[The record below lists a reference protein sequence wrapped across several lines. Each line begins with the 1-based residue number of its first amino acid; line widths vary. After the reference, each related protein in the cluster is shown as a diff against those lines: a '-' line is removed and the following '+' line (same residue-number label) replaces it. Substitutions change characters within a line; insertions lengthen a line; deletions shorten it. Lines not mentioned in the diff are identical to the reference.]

1 MERKEKHSER
11 NQAIKQLDK
20 EIKGYM
26 KFNSSEIENQIAA
39 VNSLFD
45 GDISWKCYI
54 YELHHRSCQPVL

>member
-11 NQAIKQLDK
+11 NQAIKKLDK

-26 KFNSSEIENQIAA
+26 KFNNSEIENQIAA

-45 GDISWKCYI
+45 GDISK
-54 YELHHRSCQPVL
+54 P

>member
-39 VNSLFD
+39 VNNLFD
-45 GDISWKCYI
+45 GDILK
-54 YELHHRSCQPVL
+54 P